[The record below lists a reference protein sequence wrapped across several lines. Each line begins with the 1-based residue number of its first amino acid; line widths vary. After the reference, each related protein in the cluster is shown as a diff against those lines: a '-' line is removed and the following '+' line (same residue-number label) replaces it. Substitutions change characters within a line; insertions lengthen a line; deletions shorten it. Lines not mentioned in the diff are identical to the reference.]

1 MGLSV
6 TVRNRK
12 GTKILGSVSRATGI
26 FVGIRGNVGAS
37 FGGVKSRPTFFLDQ
51 MEDEVTKIQ
60 FVGRSDLEAALSL
73 NHPQK
78 RQLPLARSHSR
89 P

>member
-1 MGLSV
+1 MDPF
-6 TVRNRK
+6 R
-12 GTKILGSVSRATGI
+12 GI

>member
-1 MGLSV
+1 MGRSV

-12 GTKILGSVSRATGI
+12 GTKILGSVSRAI
-26 FVGIRGNVGAS
+26 FVRIRGNVGAS

>member
-1 MGLSV
+1 M
-6 TVRNRK
+6 
-12 GTKILGSVSRATGI
+12 
-26 FVGIRGNVGAS
+26 
-37 FGGVKSRPTFFLDQ
+37 KSRPTFFLDQ